1 MLAHPLNP
9 NPRSNRGWCAVHSP
23 ERPSLQV
30 PIPTVSPRRCYIAWH
45 RWRHGLGTVRCRLR
59 GFRVGFGLLRSRC
72 PPPPSLSTSSVGLLA
87 GVQGRGR
94 RGAGVGSELRKKG
107 SIAVWALFSVPYC
120 LYLVIIVQSWT
131 N

>member
-1 MLAHPLNP
+1 MGWEPCVAAYAASELGLAC
-9 NPRSNRGWCAVHSP
+9 CAPV
-23 ERPSLQV
+23 
-30 PIPTVSPRRCYIAWH
+30 A
-45 RWRHGLGTVRCRLR
+45 
-59 GFRVGFGLLRSRC
+59 